1 MTLLTFKKS
10 ATLVAA
16 LGFAFSLAAC
26 GNQTKGEATKPS
38 TTSTDTATITLDFEN
53 DKKVDETK
61 KVTIKKDQTLLEA
74 LKDTF
79 KVEEKSG
86 FITSIDG
93 KKQDETAKKYWM
105 FDINGKM
112 ADKGAADIHLKKGD
126 KVAFYLGSF

>member
-38 TTSTDTATITLDFEN
+38 TASTDTATITLDFEN

-79 KVEEKSG
+79 KVEEKSKMKQLKNTG
-86 FITSIDG
+86 CSISM
-93 KKQDETAKKYWM
+93 AKWPIREQQI
-105 FDINGKM
+105 FT
-112 ADKGAADIHLKKGD
+112 
-126 KVAFYLGSF
+126 

>member
-38 TTSTDTATITLDFEN
+38 TASTDTATITLDFEN

-61 KVTIKKDQTLLEA
+61 KVTIKKIKPY
-74 LKDTF
+74 LKRSKTPL
-79 KVEEKSG
+79 K
-86 FITSIDG
+86 
-93 KKQDETAKKYWM
+93 
-105 FDINGKM
+105 
-112 ADKGAADIHLKKGD
+112 LKKKTALSHQSMVKNKTKQLKNTGCSISMA
-126 KVAFYLGSF
+126 KWPIREQQIFT

>member
-16 LGFAFSLAAC
+16 LGLAFSLAAC

-38 TTSTDTATITLDFEN
+38 TASTDTATITLDFEN

-61 KVTIKKDQTLLEA
+61 KATIKKNKTILET
-74 LKDTF
+74 LKDNF
-79 KVEEKSG
+79 KVEKKSG

-93 KKQDETAKKYWM
+93 KKQEKKKKKY
-105 FDINGKM
+105 
-112 ADKGAADIHLKKGD
+112 
-126 KVAFYLGSF
+126 